1 MLNIVTNNRI
11 VMKSILIKSSFIF
24 FLVVFAGKLHLNP
37 KEVSKQFTKT
47 DDFQGQAFYVS
58 KSKMELGRWGARLSE
73 AQKKQVAARLKNRL
87 EKEYILTFNKEEAL
101 FYEDEKLDAMSG
113 ATDSW
118 GKNFAPGKQYKNVK
132 TNTQIQSQEFYG
144 KQFLVK
150 DQLQDIK
157 WQLGKETKQIGN
169 YMCFKATASIPT
181 NDLAWYDF
189 SWSRLRNANANKAAD
204 STATKSDAPT
214 VEMTTVEAWYS
225 PQIPVGHGPLEYWG
239 LPGLILEVSAGNT
252 TMLCTKIVMN
262 PKEKFRIEAPNKG
275 KEITKAAYQ
284 ETIVNKMKEFRNN
297 RMGRRRG

>member
-1 MLNIVTNNRI
+1 
-11 VMKSILIKSSFIF
+11 MKSILIKSSFIA
-24 FLVVFAGKLHLNP
+24 FLFVFAGLLHLNDTN
-37 KEVSKQFTKT
+37 VSAETIAS

-73 AQKKQVAARLKNRL
+73 AQKKQIEARLKNRL

-101 FYEDEKLDAMSG
+101 FYEDEKLDAMTG

-144 KQFLVK
+144 KKFLVK
-150 DQLQDIK
+150 DQLQSIQ
-157 WQLGKETKQIGN
+157 WVLGKETKQIGN

-189 SWSRLRNANANKAAD
+189 SWSRLGNNNNQAEKEKD
-204 STATKSDAPT
+204 STATTSEEPE
-214 VEMTTVEAWYS
+214 VEVAMTEVEAWYS

-262 PKEKFRIEAPNKG
+262 PKEKLEIEAPDKG
-275 KEITKAAYQ
+275 KEVTKSEYQ
-284 ETIVNKMKEFRNN
+284 KTIVEKMTEFRNN
-297 RMGRRRG
+297 RVGRRRS